1 MSFFG
6 TIYADT
12 AISSKARMVFMY
24 LKDRSSSAGTCWPSV
39 KRIASDLNISV
50 TTVKR
55 ALGELERAG
64 YVQKTARH
72 RPNGSCTSNLYSVT
86 TTPMGQS

>member
-1 MSFFG
+1 MSYFG

-12 AISSKARMVFMY
+12 ELSSKARMVFMY
-24 LKDRSSSAGTCWPSV
+24 LKDRSSAARACWPSV
-39 KRIASDLNISV
+39 KRIASDLNTSP

-64 YVQKTARH
+64 YVAKTPRH
-72 RPNGSCTSNLYSVT
+72 RQNGSCTSNLYTVSVE
-86 TTPMGQS
+86 PKKKA